1 MTLAKKVAQRYLTAV
16 RPVDPAKLQKLL
28 LWIRKNPKL
37 EKPIKELKPAL
48 DHLGW
53 TIEPIRGGTK
63 FTSPKG
69 FTFET
74 HSFYDFIGREYPFLV
89 KDFEGTDT
97 LAKWLTRNRFQD
109 QVLEVLQME
118 SIELENERRQRDREE
133 RARVGKAT
141 CSCCFGA
148 FMLLP
153 RAKKGDR
160 SLPGIVLHGYRRP
173 GRGYLEGE
181 CFGNGWPP
189 FELSSEGTAAY
200 LDHLELL
207 LKGLASAL
215 GRLERDEEDTLIFGL
230 KGYSREDTPPE
241 RWATLLEEATKQQKF
256 KVNEVT
262 RIRDL
267 VQKKLAAWEAHP
279 ELL

>member
-16 RPVDPAKLQKLL
+16 RTVDPAKLQKLL

-37 EKPIKELKPAL
+37 EKPIKELKPAF

-53 TIEPIRGGTK
+53 VIEPIRGGTK

-69 FTFET
+69 STFET
-74 HSFYDFIGREYPFLV
+74 PSFYDFIGQKYPFLV
-89 KDFEGTDT
+89 KDFKDINT
-97 LAKWLTRNRFQD
+97 LAMWLTHNRFQD

-118 SIELENERRQRDREE
+118 SIEIENERRQRDREE

-141 CSCCFGA
+141 CPCCFGP

-200 LDHLELL
+200 LEHLDLL

-241 RWATLLEEATKQQKF
+241 KWAALLEEATKQQKF

-262 RIRDL
+262 KVRDL
-267 VQKKLAAWEAHP
+267 VQKKLASWEPHP